1 MNTLNRR
8 RLVAVAATAWACPFI
23 RDVRAADRP
32 RFELGIASG
41 QPGAGSVVLWT
52 RLTGPGLPSTVEV
65 RWEIARDEAF
75 SRIVAQGVEVAQAET
90 VHCVHAE
97 PAGLE
102 PGRWYWYRF
111 GALGQRSAVGRTR
124 TAPAA
129 DGRVERFDFVI
140 ASCQRWDHG
149 HYAAWRHVADEGV
162 DAVMFLGDYIYE
174 YGAVAGTVR
183 AHDGGLVRTLD
194 AYRARYAQYK
204 SDPSLQAAHA
214 AAPWLLVWDDHEV
227 DNDYAGL
234 QGQGLQPDFPAQ
246 RAAAYQAYWE
256 HMPLPKSARPIGPDL
271 RMFGR
276 LAWGRLAQIHRLDDR
291 QYRDVQVCAKSGRG
305 GSNTVSLRDCP
316 SLRDPRRTLLGAAQS
331 RWLAEGW
338 DLSRPWNL
346 VAQQTLMARCAW
358 TDPAGPAGGT
368 YWTDGWDG
376 YAPERDR
383 LLATVAERRVPGV
396 VVLGG
401 DVHANYVA
409 DLKPDYDRPRSAI
422 VATEFCGT
430 SISSQG
436 LEQERVDALRSLN
449 PHLHHARADERGY
462 LRFELSERAL
472 EVRLRTLADVRDPA
486 SSISTTAA
494 YNVDPG
500 QAGARRA

>member
-1 MNTLNRR
+1 
-8 RLVAVAATAWACPFI
+8 
-23 RDVRAADRP
+23 
-32 RFELGIASG
+32 
-41 QPGAGSVVLWT
+41 
-52 RLTGPGLPSTVEV
+52 
-65 RWEIARDEAF
+65 
-75 SRIVAQGVEVAQAET
+75 
-90 VHCVHAE
+90 
-97 PAGLE
+97 
-102 PGRWYWYRF
+102 
-111 GALGQRSAVGRTR
+111 
-124 TAPAA
+124 
-129 DGRVERFDFVI
+129 
-140 ASCQRWDHG
+140 
-149 HYAAWRHVADEGV
+149 
-162 DAVMFLGDYIYE
+162 
-174 YGAVAGTVR
+174 
-183 AHDGGLVRTLD
+183 
-194 AYRARYAQYK
+194 
-204 SDPSLQAAHA
+204 
-214 AAPWLLVWDDHEV
+214 
-227 DNDYAGL
+227 
-234 QGQGLQPDFPAQ
+234 
-246 RAAAYQAYWE
+246 
-256 HMPLPKSARPIGPDL
+256 MPLPKSARPIGPDL

-291 QYRDVQVCAKSGRG
+291 QYRDVQVCPKSGRG